1 VAGAGRDS
9 TTPQAENAAMAESR
23 AIQVRSGPW
32 DLARITDYLLTA
44 EIPLRLA
51 SQGAAHPLV
60 QSLWFAYDDSALWSC
75 TRDDSVL
82 VRRIQRDGRC
92 GFEISTD
99 SPPYRGVRG
108 TATARL
114 VPGGAATLLPRLID
128 RYGQAGTPLS
138 DWLLSRLD
146 QEVAIRLGDLTVT
159 SWDYTSRMTPE

>member
-32 DLARITDYLLTA
+32 DLPRITDYLLTA
-44 EIPLRLA
+44 VIPLRLA

-114 VPGGAATLLPRLID
+114 VPGGAAT
-128 RYGQAGTPLS
+128 PLS